1 VLRKEEQC
9 LAQAGLANRFGCSH
23 KALGIIVT
31 CLARVREY
39 RWDIPFHSHPMPV
52 AAGPSIIVSDCVAV
66 PWVNAVHRQNY
77 THPHAPPN
85 TNGQKQQQKHL
96 QAGREHVFGVFVS
109 NHP

>member
-1 VLRKEEQC
+1 
-9 LAQAGLANRFGCSH
+9 
-23 KALGIIVT
+23 
-31 CLARVREY
+31 
-39 RWDIPFHSHPMPV
+39 MPV